1 MTSTPVPV
9 TPLSGPLHIHTLQLQ
24 PAGRLAM
31 THCPGRSTR
40 DGRGRDWQRD
50 LTQDIKAIRAAGF
63 GSVLSL
69 LSDPELAALGAA
81 GLGVGLQRTGL
92 HWWQF
97 PIEDFGVPAPESLPA
112 WRVIQHEVLA
122 RLRAGEGVL
131 LHCAAGLGR
140 TGTMTATLLK
150 ALGDDSET
158 AILRVRQA
166 RPGTIETAAQE
177 AFVRRFEPWRGGR

>member
-1 MTSTPVPV
+1 MTDTPHPAS
-9 TPLSGPLHIHTLQLQ
+9 PLSGPLHIDTLRLQ

-31 THCPGRSTR
+31 THCPGRSTL
-40 DGRGRDWQRD
+40 DGRGRLWQRHLD
-50 LTQDIKAIRAAGF
+50 EDIAAIHAAGF
-63 GSVLSL
+63 GGVLSL

-81 GLGVGLQRTGL
+81 GLGTGLQRAGL

-97 PIEDFGVPAPESLPA
+97 PIEDFGVPGPESLQA
-112 WRVIQHEVLA
+112 WRTLQHELLA

-140 TGTMTATLLK
+140 TGTMAATLLK
-150 ALGDDSET
+150 ALGDDGET
-158 AILRVRQA
+158 AIARVRQA

-177 AFVRRFEPWRGGR
+177 AFVRTFEP